1 MTLSTAKVESLLQSI
16 LSKINS
22 FRVISQ
28 VYFSFNILEN
38 KYAMKHIMFVCHGN
52 ICRSPMGMFILRHK
66 LKELGLENEYEVI
79 SCGLETST
87 KGEDMEERSKKQL
100 DDAGIPYEKH
110 EAHMGH
116 PRDFLTQDY
125 ILYMEDFNRV
135 LISRMM
141 SNRHLEKA
149 HRLLDYTDD
158 KRDIVDPYFTNDFS
172 KAFEDINKGIDAF
185 IQSEILPHKE

>member
-1 MTLSTAKVESLLQSI
+1 
-16 LSKINS
+16 
-22 FRVISQ
+22 
-28 VYFSFNILEN
+28 
-38 KYAMKHIMFVCHGN
+38 MKHIMFVCQGN

-79 SCGLETST
+79 SCGLEIST
-87 KGEDMEERSKKQL
+87 KGEDMEPRSKEQL
-100 DDAGIPYEKH
+100 TKANIPYEKH

-116 PRDFLTQDY
+116 PREFLSQDY
-125 ILYMEDFNRV
+125 ILYMENYNRV

-158 KRDIVDPYFTNDFS
+158 KRDIADPYFTNDFS
-172 KAFEDINKGIDAF
+172 KAFDDISKGIEGF
-185 IQSEILPHKE
+185 IQKEILQKK